1 MLLDQEGA
9 RHPAGC
15 AGRRARGAGRAVL
28 QHRGPGRCAR
38 GAARSQALRGLSPRW
53 RGGLFFLPFA
63 RRVQSQP
70 RGSDFS
76 SSLWDSCEQR
86 KNLLSD

>member
-9 RHPAGC
+9 RHPG
-15 AGRRARGAGRAVL
+15 GGAGRGA
-28 QHRGPGRCAR
+28 RGPTASLPRRCAR
-38 GAARSQALRGLSPRW
+38 GAARSRAPRGLSPRW
-53 RGGLFFLPFA
+53 RRGGLFFLSFA

-76 SSLWDSCEQR
+76 SSLWASCEQR
-86 KNLLSD
+86 RNLLSD

>member
-9 RHPAGC
+9 RHPGGG
-15 AGRRARGAGRAVL
+15 AGRGARGARSYSISAPQVRARRRQVAGSSRTEPAVAAGR
-28 QHRGPGRCAR
+28 P
-38 GAARSQALRGLSPRW
+38 
-53 RGGLFFLPFA
+53 FFLSFA

-76 SSLWDSCEQR
+76 SSLWASCEQR
-86 KNLLSD
+86 RNLLSD